1 MAATRRVL
9 LSAIFGIAAF
19 ASAGGAFAADDAV
32 QLGILAPL
40 TGGAAA
46 DGEEMV
52 RGAMGQLV
60 SFELFTRV
68 HAVLYNI
75 HVIDMSITSC

>member
-1 MAATRRVL
+1 MANTRRNL

-19 ASAGGAFAADDAV
+19 ASAGTAFAANNPV

-46 DGEEMV
+46 DGEVLWRDV
-52 RGAMGQLV
+52 R
-60 SFELFTRV
+60 TR
-68 HAVLYNI
+68 ATNRRSGFIRGSKNPPII
-75 HVIDMSITSC
+75 H